1 MGYPQYS
8 VGYYISTHELYIY
21 ERDRKDVRMIPNFI
35 KFLLRKE
42 DIYKI
47 ERKEKFFK
55 KGRCDLYHL
64 TGFLDARNMDIWI
77 VSRLHHYPL

>member
-1 MGYPQYS
+1 
-8 VGYYISTHELYIY
+8 
-21 ERDRKDVRMIPNFI
+21 MIPNFI
-35 KFLLRKE
+35 KFLPRKE

-47 ERKEKFFK
+47 ERKEKLKK